1 MAATSPGLYQRNRFM
16 KKIFLIVAAIAAIAV
31 SGVTAQHREFTPADK
46 LRYAFAIIE
55 GFYVDSVDSNK
66 IVEEGI
72 VSMLKEL
79 DPHSA
84 YSNPEETKE
93 MTAPLQGNFSG
104 IGIQFNM
111 LNDTLF
117 VIQTTAGGPSEKV
130 GILAGDRIL
139 SANDT
144 LISGVNKKNTDVIK
158 LLRGP
163 KGTRVDVKV
172 LRRGEKEPLEFRIVR
187 DDIPIYSVDASY
199 MADPTTGYIRL
210 SRFSETSVK
219 EINEAMAKLRKQG
232 MKNLIL
238 DLQDNGG
245 GLMGPASE
253 LSEKFLRR
261 GDMIVFTKGRV
272 HRPNKFLAEV
282 DGDFQEGRVVVLVN
296 QYSASAS
303 EILSGAL
310 QDNDRGVIV
319 GRRTFGKGLVQRPMP
334 FPDGS
339 MIKLTYSRYY
349 TPSGRC
355 IQKPYANGHPDDY
368 NDDMLKRYESGEL
381 MHADS
386 IHLDKSE
393 KYYTLRNKRMV
404 YGGGGIMPDLFVPL
418 DTASYSPYYR
428 NLVAKGALNQYCIDY
443 VDSHRKELK
452 KQYPT
457 EVAFISGFKVTPE
470 LMRGLVEW
478 GVKEGV
484 EYVDKDYST
493 SKMMMETIVKAM
505 IGRDLYDVSTYYRI
519 ANTLNPVYTE
529 GLRLIN
535 DSAAYN
541 KLLAPPSKPE

>member
-84 YSNPEETKE
+84 YTNPEETKE

-355 IQKPYANGHPDDY
+355 IQKPYAKGHPDDY

-393 KYYTLRNKRMV
+393 KYYTLRNKRVV

-418 DTASYSPYYR
+418 DTTSYSAYYR

-457 EVAFISGFKVTPE
+457 EDAFISGFKATPE

-535 DSAAYN
+535 DSKAYDS
-541 KLLAPPSKPE
+541 LLAPPSKPE

>member
-1 MAATSPGLYQRNRFM
+1 MAATSPGSFQRDRFM
-16 KKIFLIVAAIAAIAV
+16 KKIFLIVAAMAAIAV

-117 VIQTTAGGPSEKV
+117 VIQTTAGGPSEQV

-144 LISGVNKKNTDVIK
+144 LISGVSKKNTDVIK

-172 LRRGEKEPLEFRIVR
+172 LRRGVKEPLEFRIVR

-272 HRPNKFLAEV
+272 HRPNEFLAEV
-282 DGDFQEGRVVVLVN
+282 DGDFQDGRVVVLVN

-393 KYYTLRNKRMV
+393 KYYTLRNKRVV

-428 NLVAKGALNQYCIDY
+428 DLVAKGALNQFCINY
-443 VDSHRKELK
+443 VDAHRKELK

-457 EVAFISGFKVTPE
+457 EDAFISGFKVTPE

-478 GVKEGV
+478 GAKEGV

-493 SKMMMETIVKAM
+493 SKAMMETIVKAM

-535 DSAAYN
+535 DPAAYDS
-541 KLLAPPSKPE
+541 LLDPPSKPE

>member
-1 MAATSPGLYQRNRFM
+1 M
-16 KKIFLIVAAIAAIAV
+16 KKIFFTVAAMAAIAV
-31 SGVTAQHREFTPADK
+31 LAVSGQRREFTPADK
-46 LRYAFAIIE
+46 LRYAYAIIE
-55 GFYVDSVDSNK
+55 GFYVDSVDSEK
-66 IVEEGI
+66 IVEDGI
-72 VSMLKEL
+72 VAMLREL

-130 GILAGDRIL
+130 GIIAGDRII

-144 LISGVNKKNTDVIK
+144 MISGVNKKNTDVIK

-172 LRRGEKEPLEFRIVR
+172 ARRGVKEPLVFRITR
-187 DDIPIYSVDASY
+187 DDIPIYSVDAYY

-210 SRFSETSVK
+210 SRFSETTMK
-219 EINEAMAKLRKQG
+219 EIDEAMTKLRKQG

-245 GLMGPASE
+245 GLMGPASA
-253 LSEKFLRR
+253 LAEKFLRR

-272 HRPNKFLAEV
+272 HQPNEFLAET
-282 DGDFQEGRVVVLVN
+282 DGDFQDGRVVVLVN

-303 EILSGAL
+303 EIVSGAL

-355 IQKPYANGHPDDY
+355 IQKPYTPGHSEDY
-368 NDDMLKRYESGEL
+368 GDDMLKRYESGEL
-381 MHADS
+381 MHVDS
-386 IHLDKSE
+386 VHLDKSQ
-393 KYYTLRNKRMV
+393 KYHTLRNKRVV
-404 YGGGGIMPDLFVPL
+404 YGGGGIMPDHFVPL
-418 DTASYSPYYR
+418 DTTTFSPYYR
-428 NLVAKGALNQYCIDY
+428 DLVAKGALNQYCINY
-443 VDSHRKELK
+443 VDTHRKELK
-452 KQYPT
+452 KQYPD
-457 EVAFISGFKVTPE
+457 EAAFVKNFKVTPDI
-470 LMRGLVEW
+470 MRGLVEW
-478 GVKEGV
+478 GAKEGV
-484 EYVDKDYST
+484 EYVDKDYSV
-493 SKMMMETIVKAM
+493 SRPMMETIVKAM
-505 IGRDLYDVSTYYRI
+505 IGRDLFEVSTYYRI
-519 ANTLNPVYTE
+519 ANALNPIYSE

-535 DSAAYN
+535 DPSAYDS
-541 KLLAPPSKPE
+541 LLRPQ

>member
-282 DGDFQEGRVVVLVN
+282 DGDFQEDRVVVLVN

-368 NDDMLKRYESGEL
+368 NDDILKRYESGEL

-393 KYYTLRNKRMV
+393 KYYTLRNKRVV

-457 EVAFISGFKVTPE
+457 EDAFISGFKVTPE

>member
-1 MAATSPGLYQRNRFM
+1 MNYMR
-16 KKIFLIVAAIAAIAV
+16 KIISIVAAMAAIAV
-31 SGVTAQHREFTPADK
+31 LGVTAQPREFTPADK
-46 LRYAFAIIE
+46 LRYAYAIIE

-93 MTAPLQGNFSG
+93 MAAPLQGNFSG

-117 VIQTTAGGPSEKV
+117 VIQTTAGGPSEQV

-172 LRRGEKEPLEFRIVR
+172 LRRGVKDTLDFRIVR

-272 HRPNKFLAEV
+272 HRPNEFLAEV
-282 DGDFQEGRVVVLVN
+282 DGDFQDGRVVVLVN

-355 IQKPYANGHPDDY
+355 IQKPYAKGHPDDY

-393 KYYTLRNKRMV
+393 KYYTLRNKRVV

-428 NLVAKGALNQYCIDY
+428 DLVAKGALNQFCINY
-443 VDSHRKELK
+443 VDTHRKELK
-452 KQYPT
+452 RQYPR
-457 EVAFISGFKVTPE
+457 EDDFINGFEVTPE

-478 GVKEGV
+478 GANEGV
-484 EYVDKDYST
+484 EYVDKDYAT
-493 SKMMMETIVKAM
+493 SKAMMETIVKAM

-519 ANTLNPVYTE
+519 ANSLNPVYTE

-535 DSAAYN
+535 DPEAYN
-541 KLLAPPSKPE
+541 KLLAPPLRPE

>member
-1 MAATSPGLYQRNRFM
+1 M
-16 KKIFLIVAAIAAIAV
+16 KKILLTVAAIAAIAV
-31 SGVTAQHREFTPADK
+31 LAVSGQRREFTPADK

-55 GFYVDSVDSNK
+55 GFYVDSVDSEK
-66 IVEEGI
+66 IAEDGI
-72 VSMLKEL
+72 VAMLKEL
-79 DPHSA
+79 DPHSS

-130 GILAGDRIL
+130 GILAGDRII

-144 LISGVNKKNTDVIK
+144 MISGVNKKNTDVIK

-163 KGTRVDVKV
+163 KGTRVDVKAV
-172 LRRGEKEPLEFRIVR
+172 RRGVKDTLDFRIVR
-187 DDIPIYSVDASY
+187 DDIPIYSVDAYY

-210 SRFSETSVK
+210 SRFSETTTK
-219 EINEAMAKLRKQG
+219 EISDAMDKLSKQG

-245 GLMGPASE
+245 GLMGAASE
-253 LSEKFLRR
+253 LAEMFLRR

-272 HRPNKFLAEV
+272 HQPTEFLAERN
-282 DGDFQEGRVVVLVN
+282 GDFQDGRVVVLVN

-303 EILSGAL
+303 EIVSGAL

-355 IQKPYANGHPDDY
+355 IQKPYTLGHSDDY
-368 NDDMLKRYESGEL
+368 GDDMVKRYESGEL

-386 IHLDKSE
+386 VHLDKSQ
-393 KYYTLRNKRMV
+393 KYYTLRNKRVV
-404 YGGGGIMPDLFVPL
+404 YGGGGIMPDHFVPL
-418 DTASYSPYYR
+418 DTATYSPYYR
-428 NLVAKGALNQYCIDY
+428 NLVAKGVLNQFCINY
-443 VDSHRKELK
+443 VDTHRKELK
-452 KQYPT
+452 KQYPD
-457 EVAFISGFKVTPE
+457 EASFIKGFTVTPE

-484 EYVDKDYST
+484 EYVDKDYSV
-493 SKMMMETIVKAM
+493 SRPMMETIVKAM
-505 IGRDLYDVSTYYRI
+505 IGRDLFDVSTYYRV
-519 ANTLNPVYTE
+519 ANELNPIYTE

-535 DSAAYN
+535 DPEAYSS
-541 KLLAPPSKPE
+541 LLAPQ

>member
-1 MAATSPGLYQRNRFM
+1 M

-31 SGVTAQHREFTPADK
+31 SGITAQHREFTPADK

-66 IVEEGI
+66 IAEEGI

-84 YSNPEETKE
+84 YTNPEETKE

-172 LRRGEKEPLEFRIVR
+172 LRRGVKEQLEFRIVR

-272 HRPNKFLAEV
+272 HRPNEFLAEV
-282 DGDFQEGRVVVLVN
+282 DGDFQDGRVVVLVN

-393 KYYTLRNKRMV
+393 RYYTLRNKRVV

-418 DTASYSPYYR
+418 DTTSYSPYYR

-452 KQYPT
+452 KQFPT
-457 EVAFISGFKVTPE
+457 EDAFISGFKVTPE

-519 ANTLNPVYTE
+519 ANALNPVYTE

-535 DSAAYN
+535 DPAAYDS
-541 KLLAPPSKPE
+541 LLAQPSKPE